1 MPRRNRNA
9 HTTPVAA
16 DELASQVTQLA
27 TELTQPPGLPGCI
40 VPFPRTP
47 DIGR

>member
-9 HTTPVAA
+9 HTTPVDA
-16 DELASQVTQLA
+16 DELASRAAQLA
-27 TELTQPPGLPGCI
+27 TELASPPGLPGCI